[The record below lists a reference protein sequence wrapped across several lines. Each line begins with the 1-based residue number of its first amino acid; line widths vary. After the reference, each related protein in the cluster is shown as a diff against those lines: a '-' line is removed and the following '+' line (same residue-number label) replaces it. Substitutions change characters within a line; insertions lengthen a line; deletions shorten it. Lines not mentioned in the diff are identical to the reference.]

1 MKKITYLSMTLLVVY
16 VWKEMCHMCC
26 CWKTFRKY
34 IKTMYWGIRLLTL
47 LHWRNYPLLVII
59 VSAEYVFMVWYQFWG
74 FVVQV
79 VNLLFRKY
87 HAHFASVALKPMWLI
102 VLSLL
107 SPLSVVLK
115 ICSFFVADIAT
126 CSSATSLS
134 LVRERWAHV
143 CIILNI
149 QQFLCRDGILS
160 WCNHIFIIFIF

>member
-1 MKKITYLSMTLLVVY
+1 MKKRTYLSMTLLVVY

-115 ICSFFVADIAT
+115 ICSFFCRWHCNVFF
-126 CSSATSLS
+126 SNFSLS
-134 LVRERWAHV
+134 CERT
-143 CIILNI
+143 
-149 QQFLCRDGILS
+149 LS
-160 WCNHIFIIFIF
+160 SCLYYFEHTTISL